1 MVRRDRA
8 RGGIAL
14 SAICVVLF
22 LTFLD
27 NTIVSVALADIQ
39 SSLHAGVTSLQWI
52 VDGYMLAF
60 AGLMLAGGTLGDI
73 FGRRRVLLA
82 GVAVFC
88 GGAVISACAQSSG
101 MLITGRVVMGVG
113 AAACEP
119 GTLSL
124 IRHIYPGSR
133 ARARALG
140 IWTAVSG
147 VSLAAGPVLGGLLVE
162 TWGWR
167 AVFWFNFAFGVAAFV
182 AAAIT
187 LSESSDP
194 AARRLDLPGLV
205 AGVIAVLGVT
215 FAIIEGESHGY
226 SAPWVVALFVSAAAA
241 AFVFGRL
248 EHRSSDPMLDLSVI
262 RRAVVAVPLAVGFIT
277 SFGLFAV
284 FFFVALYLQVIVG
297 KSGSQIAIEFLAMS
311 AAMVGAGVLAGRWA
325 AGRGPA
331 APMAIG
337 CVVAACGIFLID
349 ALIGPS
355 VSTLALAGALA
366 LVGFG
371 LGLALVALTASVLG
385 TVSPGRSG
393 MAASAVNTSRE
404 LGGVLAVAILGAVV
418 NGHLVA
424 QLQDRLGALGV
435 PGPFR
440 KAVIDAVTAGQF
452 SLGSASSNPLALG
465 NLGVFAKVVEAAE
478 AAFGDGLHIALLI
491 AGALLLLAA
500 VLSVTS
506 LRTRSGE

>member
-1 MVRRDRA
+1 M
-8 RGGIAL
+8 
-14 SAICVVLF
+14 
-22 LTFLD
+22 
-27 NTIVSVALADIQ
+27 
-39 SSLHAGVTSLQWI
+39 
-52 VDGYMLAF
+52 
-60 AGLMLAGGTLGDI
+60 
-73 FGRRRVLLA
+73 
-82 GVAVFC
+82 
-88 GGAVISACAQSSG
+88 
-101 MLITGRVVMGVG
+101 
-113 AAACEP
+113 
-119 GTLSL
+119 
-124 IRHIYPGSR
+124 
-133 ARARALG
+133 
-140 IWTAVSG
+140 
-147 VSLAAGPVLGGLLVE
+147 
-162 TWGWR
+162 
-167 AVFWFNFAFGVAAFV
+167 FWFNFAFGVAAFV

-393 MAASAVNTSRE
+393 MAASAEIGRAHV
-404 LGGVLAVAILGAVV
+404 
-418 NGHLVA
+418 
-424 QLQDRLGALGV
+424 
-435 PGPFR
+435 
-440 KAVIDAVTAGQF
+440 
-452 SLGSASSNPLALG
+452 
-465 NLGVFAKVVEAAE
+465 
-478 AAFGDGLHIALLI
+478 
-491 AGALLLLAA
+491 
-500 VLSVTS
+500 
-506 LRTRSGE
+506 